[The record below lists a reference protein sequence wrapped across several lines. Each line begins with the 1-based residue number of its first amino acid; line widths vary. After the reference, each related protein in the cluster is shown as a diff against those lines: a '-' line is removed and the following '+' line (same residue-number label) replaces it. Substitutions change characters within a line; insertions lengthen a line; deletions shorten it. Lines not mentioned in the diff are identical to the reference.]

1 MRKYWDG
8 YNYKYIPI
16 RIKEPIPKAEP
27 RVEFVEPVILHDIIH
42 YSKQNGY
49 RNVWYD
55 ATNAV
60 HPMV

>member
-1 MRKYWDG
+1 MIKYWDG
-8 YNYKYIPI
+8 YKYKYSPS
-16 RIKEPIPKAEP
+16 RKKEPVKVQP
-27 RVEFVEPVILHDIIH
+27 RVEFDDEPIIIH
-42 YSKQNGY
+42 DVIHHSKQNGY